1 MRKTFAILLLFVHAF
16 NLAGYHFIYNYYKQ
30 QATVQIDGKID
41 RGQYQYS
48 DLVEVNIPYSVPYAS
63 SRLIADRFNGEIE
76 VAGVTYN
83 YVSLQLINDTLHLR
97 CLPNAEKTKLAA
109 TSYEFAK
116 QWSQGAN
123 TNKKSENNGFGQK
136 NIFAEYND
144 SHAEWQVNVTVLQVS
159 DYLSSTNARTT
170 AGYLFSVLQPPRTT
184 QLLTGVS

>member
-1 MRKTFAILLLFVHAF
+1 
-16 NLAGYHFIYNYYKQ
+16 
-30 QATVQIDGKID
+30 
-41 RGQYQYS
+41 
-48 DLVEVNIPYSVPYAS
+48 
-63 SRLIADRFNGEIE
+63 
-76 VAGVTYN
+76 
-83 YVSLQLINDTLHLR
+83 
-97 CLPNAEKTKLAA
+97 LPNAEKTKLAA

-159 DYLSSTNARTT
+159 DYLSSINARTT